1 MNNEETLQAIDAL
14 GALCLSLSGKLAAQ
28 EAINAALLMAVGRS
42 LPPLI
47 PAISGALD
55 QSHLMRNDLE
65 EGSLASFDQCI
76 ANVQGLLRAIG

>member
-1 MNNEETLQAIDAL
+1 MNNEETLQAIDVI
-14 GALCLSLSGKLAAQ
+14 GAMCLSLSGKLAAQ
-28 EAINAALLMAVGRS
+28 EAITAALVVAVGKS

-47 PAISGALD
+47 PVISDALD

-76 ANVQGLLRAIG
+76 ANVRGLLRVIG